1 MEDLHTPASNETPT
15 AGFGYSPRNLGMH
28 SASYPEAAMNI
39 INHRAGVPV
48 SANPQVRELRSLM
61 NDRRLHA
68 VFQPILDLRQGTYLA
83 CEALIR
89 GPEDSE
95 LHAPD
100 ALFAAA
106 AAAQCTHELEWLA
119 VETAILQFA
128 EQHCTLRLF
137 LNMSISCLHASRK
150 RLMAI
155 RQDLLRLG
163 VPPSRIVIELTENES
178 VHDFSDL
185 QGVLQDFRRIGIQIA
200 MDDMGEG
207 FSNLRMWSEVRPEFV
222 KIDRHFVSDI
232 DTDPLKLHFVRA
244 MHEIADACGSALIAE
259 GVETPEQ
266 LAVLRDLGIPYLQGF
281 GIARP
286 NRVIAT
292 MSRAMPAAAADNGVL
307 VLPSRPRSE
316 RQVPRIDQILH
327 EVPSVSP
334 DTDNDAVYCIF
345 EHQPELNVVPVVA
358 NGRPLGVIT
367 RSSLMDR
374 FARPFR
380 RELYGKRPC
389 TMAMDPPLVFDEA
402 QSAQEVAQA
411 IGSLRSSD
419 ACDTFVITSQGRY
432 RGIGLLRELMAIIT
446 DMQIRAARYANPL
459 TQLPGNVPIN
469 EQMDR
474 LIVAEHA
481 FVAAYCDLDHF
492 KPYNDAYGYRRG
504 DLMIQ
509 QVGGLLTNAAADH
522 EDFVGHVGGDDF
534 IVLMQSSDWEAR
546 LRHVIDEFVAALPQH
561 VTAAEHLA
569 AGGYCGEDRRGQMV
583 FHSLPALSIGCVM
596 VRPGAFA
603 SHHEIS
609 AALSEAKKNA
619 KSIPGS
625 VLFVERRQYG
635 SKGGAAVAC
644 PTIDT
649 VPPALCVLA
658 GSIAASQ
665 PCYAV

>member
-1 MEDLHTPASNETPT
+1 LQFEIKKKGPSAMNTQHQAATLTC
-15 AGFGYSPRNLGMH
+15 
-28 SASYPEAAMNI
+28 SASINI
-39 INHRAGVPV
+39 G
-48 SANPQVRELRSLM
+48 ELRQLM
-61 NDRRLHA
+61 NERRLHA
-68 VFQPILDLRQGTYLA
+68 VFQPILDLRQGSYLA

-89 GPEDSE
+89 GPQDSP
-95 LHAPD
+95 LHTPG

-106 AAAQCTHELEWLA
+106 EAAGWTHELEWLA

-150 RLMAI
+150 RLVAI

-178 VHDFSDL
+178 VTDFSDL
-185 QGVLQDFRRIGIQIA
+185 QDVLQDFRRIGIQIA

-222 KIDRHFVSDI
+222 KIDRHFVSGI

-259 GVETPEQ
+259 GVETEEQ
-266 LAVLRDLGIPYLQGF
+266 MTVLRNLGIPYLQGF
-281 GIARP
+281 AIARP
-286 NRVIAT
+286 QRMIAARPHRT
-292 MSRAMPAAAADNGVL
+292 HAAAADNGIL
-307 VLPSRPRSE
+307 MLPTRPRSE
-316 RQVPRIDQILH
+316 RQVPRINQILH
-327 EVPSVSP
+327 EAPSVSP
-334 DTDNDAVYCIF
+334 NTDNDAVYRIF
-345 EHQPELNVVPVVA
+345 EQQPTLNVVPVVA
-358 NGRPLGVIT
+358 NGQPLGMIT
-367 RSSLMDR
+367 RSSLIDR

-389 TMAMDPPLVFDEA
+389 TMVMDPPLVFDEA
-402 QSAQEVAQA
+402 QSAQEVAQI
-411 IGSLRSSD
+411 IGSLRSAE
-419 ACDTFVITSQGRY
+419 ACDTFIITRQGQY
-432 RGIGLLRELMAIIT
+432 CGIGFLRELMAIIT

-474 LIVAEHA
+474 LIDAEHA

-509 QVGGLLTNAAADH
+509 QLGELLTSAATDH

-546 LRHVIDEFVAALPQH
+546 LQRVIDGFEAALPQH
-561 VTAAEHLA
+561 VTEEEHLA
-569 AGGYCGEDRRGQMV
+569 AGGYGGEDRRGQMV
-583 FHSLPALSIGCVM
+583 FHALPALSIGCVI
-596 VRPGAFA
+596 VRPETFA

-609 AALSEAKKNA
+609 AALSEAKKKA

-625 VLFVERRQYG
+625 ILFVERRQYF
-635 SKGGAAVAC
+635 SRPGASD
-644 PTIDT
+644 PGLGIRS
-649 VPPALCVLA
+649 A
-658 GSIAASQ
+658 GSCLPAESPVAPPCFAA
-665 PCYAV
+665 